1 MLFLVTMVI
10 GISDEDDHVKRLS
23 AKEEENHVKMC
34 EASMNYWR
42 EKVEYSLA
50 TDEITLMVISIL
62 IMKSTESS

>member
-34 EASMNYWR
+34 EASMNY
-42 EKVEYSLA
+42 
-50 TDEITLMVISIL
+50 
-62 IMKSTESS
+62 

>member
-23 AKEEENHVKMC
+23 AKEEENQ
-34 EASMNYWR
+34 
-42 EKVEYSLA
+42 VEYSLA

>member
-23 AKEEENHVKMC
+23 AKEEKNHVKMC
-34 EASMNYWR
+34 ETKMNYWR